1 MRNVAPLLLLKTAL
15 PRCKLVPLRFAA
27 LPLSVSSSL
36 ALFIRGRSD
45 CDEEKGAPPFENSTQ
60 ETTAAAA
67 VAVGRWRAAWL
78 VHKTTHTIPN
88 ATRGESR
95 ISLESTPVDA
105 S

>member
-1 MRNVAPLLLLKTAL
+1 MRNVALLLLYKTAL

-36 ALFIRGRSD
+36 ALFIRGSRIAMRKRGHPRLKIAP
-45 CDEEKGAPPFENSTQ
+45 EK
-60 ETTAAAA
+60 TTAAAA

-78 VHKTTHTIPN
+78 VHNMTHTIPN